1 MSTLLE
7 QDRINRE
14 RLSTSDFN
22 KNFLVS
28 AGAGA
33 GKTYLTVQRAF
44 NMLCDRELGIH
55 PQDIV
60 LITFT
65 RKAATEMKTR
75 LNQWIRGALAK
86 AETDESRLFLQGL
99 LDSLPE
105 MQIST
110 IHPRRACASCHP
122 GSPCRY
128 PPGR

>member
-60 LITFT
+60 LIT
-65 RKAATEMKTR
+65 
-75 LNQWIRGALAK
+75 
-86 AETDESRLFLQGL
+86 L
-99 LDSLPE
+99 LGKRPLK
-105 MQIST
+105 
-110 IHPRRACASCHP
+110 
-122 GSPCRY
+122 
-128 PPGR
+128 